1 MNDEKTQ
8 PSNRL
13 AAETSAYLRQH
24 MNNPVDW
31 HPWGE
36 SALAKA
42 RAEDK
47 PLLVSIGYSA
57 CHWCHVMERESFEN
71 AETAALLN
79 QLFVPV
85 KVDREERPDV
95 DRIYMDFV
103 VRTSGHGGWP
113 LTVFCTPD
121 GRPFWGGTY
130 FPPAPRHG
138 LPSFRDVLTG
148 LGRAWATQ
156 RVDVEE
162 SATQVVAQ
170 LTRKPPGVATQPPGA
185 HSLRDA
191 ASGLLESADAESG
204 GFGGAPKFPTPTS
217 LDALLAAVDV
227 LPAATAQAA
236 LDHLLLSCREM
247 ARRGLFDQLGGGFHR
262 YCVDATWTIPHFEKM
277 LYDEGQLLRVYAE
290 TWRRTGCKNDELVWP
305 IRETVAYLRREMAA
319 PDGGYFA
326 SQDADSE
333 GEEGIYSV
341 WTPDQVR
348 SVLGDERGDAFCA
361 AYGVTKLGNFE
372 NGTTQLV
379 DQARRERVLFAAERA
394 QLLGVRAGRIPPAT
408 DRKRVASWNGYLIS
422 GLARAGSLL
431 GDAAMLADAVA
442 TADFVLTRMRD
453 TEGRLT
459 HVYNEGRA
467 HVTGFLEDVAAL
479 LEATLDLHRALSGAG
494 GLRGGDRF
502 LVAAVAL
509 AEDIVARFFDQN
521 DGDLYLTPSDG
532 ERLVHRPRSE
542 PDGATP
548 NAAGSAALGLLR
560 AAALTGRSEWHD
572 VVLRVLRANAY
583 FIERAPAAFPTF
595 ARAAAIAE
603 RGLTVAVVVGD
614 PADPAT
620 AALADRARRVLAPE
634 DGVIVVAPGAA
645 PPAALDR
652 AWLVGRH
659 AVGGRATAY
668 VCRGTTCSLPVHEPD
683 ALAALSTSPLA
694 SGSLRGIDA

>member
-1 MNDEKTQ
+1 MHDADAPT
-8 PSNRL
+8 NRL
-13 AAETSAYLRQH
+13 AAESSAYLRQH
-24 MNNPVDW
+24 MHNPVDW
-31 HPWGE
+31 HPWGD
-36 SALAKA
+36 AMLAKA
-42 RAEDK
+42 RDEDK

-57 CHWCHVMERESFEN
+57 CHWCHVMERESFEDE
-71 AETAALLN
+71 ATAALMN

-138 LPSFRDVLTG
+138 LPSFRDVLAG

-156 RVDVEE
+156 RADVEA
-162 SATQVVAQ
+162 SASQVVAQ
-170 LTRKPPGVATQPPGA
+170 LSRRTAGVATQPPGA

-191 ASGLLESADAESG
+191 ATGLMEGADAASG

-217 LDALLAAVDV
+217 LEALLAAVDV
-227 LPAATAQAA
+227 LPAATARAA
-236 LDHLLLSCREM
+236 LDHLVLSCREM

-290 TWRRTGCKNDELVWP
+290 TWRRTGCNNDELVWP

-333 GEEGIYSV
+333 GEEGIYYV

-348 SVLGDERGDAFCA
+348 SVLGNERGDAFCA
-361 AYGVTKLGNFE
+361 AYGVTKMGNFE
-372 NGTTQLV
+372 HDTTQLV
-379 DQARRERVLFAAERA
+379 DEVRRERSLFAAERA
-394 QLLGVRAGRIPPAT
+394 QLLGVRARRIPPAT

-431 GDAAMLADAVA
+431 GDAAMLADAVS

-479 LEATLDLHRALSGAG
+479 LEATLDLHRAGAG
-494 GLRGGDRF
+494 NRF
-502 LVAAVAL
+502 LDAAVAL
-509 AEDIVARFFDQN
+509 AEDIVARFFDEH

-583 FIERAPAAFPTF
+583 GIERAPAAFPTF

-603 RGLTVAVVVGD
+603 RGLSVAVVVGD

-645 PPAALDR
+645 PPASLDA
-652 AWLVGRH
+652 AWLVGREV
-659 AVGGRATAY
+659 VGGRATAY
-668 VCRGTTCSLPVHEPD
+668 ICRGTTCSLPVHDPD
-683 ALAALSTSPLA
+683 ALAAAAL
-694 SGSLRGIDA
+694 

>member
-1 MNDEKTQ
+1 MSDKSDA
-8 PSNRL
+8 PANRL
-13 AAETSAYLRQH
+13 AHETSAYLRQH
-24 MNNPVDW
+24 MHNPVDW

-36 SALAKA
+36 VALAKA
-42 RAEDK
+42 RDEDK

-57 CHWCHVMERESFEN
+57 CHWCHVMERESFED
-71 AETAALLN
+71 ETTAALLN

-103 VRTSGHGGWP
+103 VRTNGHGGWP

-138 LPSFRDVLTG
+138 LPSFRDVLAG

-162 SATQVVAQ
+162 SASKVVAQ
-170 LTRKPPGVATQPPGA
+170 LSRRPAGVATRPPGA
-185 HSLRDA
+185 HSLCDA
-191 ASGLLESADAESG
+191 ATGLLEGADSESG

-217 LDALLAAVDV
+217 LDALLAAIDV

-236 LDHLLLSCREM
+236 LDHLVLSCREM

-262 YCVDATWTIPHFEKM
+262 YCVDASWTIPHFEKM

-290 TWRRTGCKNDELVWP
+290 TWRRTGCKNEELVWP

-319 PDGGYFA
+319 PDGGFFA

-333 GEEGIYSV
+333 GEEGIYYV
-341 WTPDQVR
+341 WTPDAVR

-361 AYGVTKLGNFE
+361 AYGVTNAGNFE
-372 NGTTQLV
+372 HGTTQLV
-379 DQARRERVLFAAERA
+379 DEARHERGLFAAERA
-394 QLLGVRAGRIPPAT
+394 QLLGVRARRIPPAT
-408 DRKRVASWNGYLIS
+408 DPKRVASWNGYLIS

-453 TEGRLT
+453 AEGRLT

-479 LEATLDLHRALSGAG
+479 LEATLDLHRAGA
-494 GLRGGDRF
+494 GDRF
-502 LVAAVAL
+502 LEAAVAL
-509 AEDIVARFFDQN
+509 ADDIIARFFDET
-521 DGDLYLTPSDG
+521 DGDLYLTPTDG

-560 AAALTGRSEWHD
+560 AAALSGRGEWHD
-572 VVLRVLRANAY
+572 AAVRVLRANAY
-583 FIERAPAAFPTF
+583 LIERAPAAFPTF

-603 RGLTVAVVVGD
+603 RGLSVAVVIGD
-614 PADPAT
+614 ATDPAT

-634 DGVIVVAPGAA
+634 DGVIVAAPGAA
-645 PPAALDR
+645 PPASLDR
-652 AWLVGRH
+652 TWLVGRE
-659 AVGGRATAY
+659 AIGGRATAY
-668 VCRGTTCSLPVHEPD
+668 ICRGTTCSLPIHEPD
-683 ALAALSTSPLA
+683 ALGAG
-694 SGSLRGIDA
+694 SGIIL

>member
-1 MNDEKTQ
+1 MTDTSDQ
-8 PSNRL
+8 PTNRL
-13 AAETSAYLRQH
+13 AHETSAYLRQH
-24 MNNPVDW
+24 MHNPVDW

-36 SALAKA
+36 AALAKA
-42 RAEDK
+42 RDEDK

-57 CHWCHVMERESFEN
+57 CHWCHVMERESFEDE
-71 AETAALLN
+71 ATAALLN

-138 LPSFRDVLTG
+138 LPSFRDVLAS

-156 RVDVEE
+156 RADVEE
-162 SATQVVAQ
+162 SASQLVAQ
-170 LTRKPPGVATQPPGA
+170 LSRRPAGVATAPPGA

-191 ASGLLESADAESG
+191 AIGLMEGADAESG

-217 LDALLAAVDV
+217 LEALLAAIDV
-227 LPAATAQAA
+227 LPAASAQPA
-236 LDHLLLSCREM
+236 LEHLVLSCREM

-290 TWRRTGCKNDELVWP
+290 TWRRTGCTNDELVWP

-319 PDGGYFA
+319 PDGGFFA

-333 GEEGIYSV
+333 GEEGIYYV

-348 SVLGDERGDAFCA
+348 GVLGDERGEAFCA
-361 AYGVTKLGNFE
+361 AYGVTKTGNFE
-372 NGTTQLV
+372 HGTTQLV
-379 DQARRERVLFAAERA
+379 DAARRERARFAAERA
-394 QLLGVRAGRIPPAT
+394 ELLAVRAGRIPPAT
-408 DRKRVASWNGYLIS
+408 DRKRVASWNAYLIS

-431 GDAAMLADAVA
+431 GDATMLGDAVA

-453 TEGRLT
+453 TNGRLT

-479 LEATLDLHRALSGAG
+479 LEATLDLHRAGA
-494 GLRGGDRF
+494 GDRF
-502 LVAAVAL
+502 LDAAVAL
-509 AEDIVARFFDQN
+509 AEDVVARFFDETE
-521 DGDLYLTPSDG
+521 GDLYLTPSDG
-532 ERLVHRPRSE
+532 ERLVHRPRAE

-548 NAAGSAALGLLR
+548 NAAGSATLGLLR
-560 AAALTGRSEWHD
+560 AAALSGRSEWHD
-572 VVLRVLRANAY
+572 AATRVLRANAY
-583 FIERAPAAFPTF
+583 SIERAPGAFPTF
-595 ARAAAIAE
+595 ARASAIAA
-603 RGLTVAVVVGD
+603 RGLAVAVVVGD
-614 PADPAT
+614 SADPAT

-645 PPAALDR
+645 PPASLDR
-652 AWLVGRH
+652 AWLLGREAH
-659 AVGGRATAY
+659 GDRPTAY
-668 VCRGTTCSLPVHEPD
+668 VCRGTTCSLPVHDPD
-683 ALAALSTSPLA
+683 ALAAL
-694 SGSLRGIDA
+694 

>member
-1 MNDEKTQ
+1 MSDEIDHPT
-8 PSNRL
+8 NRL
-13 AAETSAYLRQH
+13 GHETSAYLRQH
-24 MNNPVDW
+24 MHNPVDW
-31 HPWGE
+31 HPWGKA
-36 SALAKA
+36 ALAKA
-42 RAEDK
+42 RDEDK

-57 CHWCHVMERESFEN
+57 CHWCHVMERESFED
-71 AETAALLN
+71 AATAALLN

-138 LPSFRDVLTG
+138 LPSFRDVLAG

-156 RVDVEE
+156 RAEVEE
-162 SATQVVAQ
+162 SASKVVAQ
-170 LTRKPPGVATQPPGA
+170 LARRPAGVATQPPGA
-185 HSLRDA
+185 HSLCDA
-191 ASGLLESADAESG
+191 ATGLLEGADSESG

-217 LDALLAAVDV
+217 LEALLAAADV

-236 LDHLLLSCREM
+236 LDHLVLSCREM

-262 YCVDATWTIPHFEKM
+262 YCVDASWTIPHFEKM

-290 TWRRTGCKNDELVWP
+290 TWRRAGCHNDELVWP

-333 GEEGIYSV
+333 GEEGIYYV
-341 WTPDQVR
+341 WTPDAVR
-348 SVLGDERGDAFCA
+348 SVLGSERGDAFCA
-361 AYGVTKLGNFE
+361 AYGVTKAGNFE
-372 NGTTQLV
+372 HGTTQLV
-379 DQARRERVLFAAERA
+379 DETRRERTLFAAERA
-394 QLLGVRAGRIPPAT
+394 QLLAVRAARIPPAT
-408 DRKRVASWNGYLIS
+408 DRKRVASWNAYLIS

-431 GDAAMLADAVA
+431 GDAAMLADAVG

-453 TEGRLT
+453 SEDRLT

-467 HVTGFLEDVAAL
+467 HVTGFLEDVAAM
-479 LEATLDLHRALSGAG
+479 LEATLDLHRAGAG
-494 GLRGGDRF
+494 NRF
-502 LVAAVAL
+502 LDAAVAL
-509 AEDIVARFFDQN
+509 AEDIVARFFDEN

-548 NAAGSAALGLLR
+548 NAAGSASLGLLR
-560 AAALTGRSEWHD
+560 AAALTGRSDWHD
-572 VVLRVLRANAY
+572 VALRVLGANAY
-583 FIERAPAAFPTF
+583 GIERAPGAFPTF

-603 RGLTVAVVVGD
+603 RGLSVAVVIGD

-634 DGVIVVAPGAA
+634 DGVVVVAPGAA
-645 PPAALDR
+645 PPASLDP
-652 AWLVGRH
+652 AWLMRRE

-668 VCRGTTCSLPVHEPD
+668 VCRGTTCALPVHEPD
-683 ALAALSTSPLA
+683 ALAAL
-694 SGSLRGIDA
+694 

>member
-1 MNDEKTQ
+1 MHDQSDRPT
-8 PSNRL
+8 NRL
-13 AAETSAYLRQH
+13 AAETSSYLLQH
-24 MNNPVDW
+24 MHNPVDW
-31 HPWGE
+31 HPWGDA
-36 SALAKA
+36 ALAKA
-42 RAEDK
+42 RDEDK

-71 AETAALLN
+71 EETAALLN

-130 FPPAPRHG
+130 FPPEPRHG
-138 LPSFRDVLTG
+138 LPSFRDVLSG

-156 RVDVEE
+156 RAELEE

-170 LTRKPPGVATQPPGA
+170 LSRRPAGVAAQPPGA

-191 ASGLLESADAESG
+191 ATGLLEGADPESG

-217 LDALLAAVDV
+217 LDALLAALDV

-262 YCVDATWTIPHFEKM
+262 YCVDASWNIPHFEKM

-290 TWRRTGCKNDELVWP
+290 TWRRSGGKDDELVWP

-319 PDGGYFA
+319 PDGGFFA

-333 GEEGIYSV
+333 GEEGKYYV
-341 WTPDQVR
+341 WTPDAVR
-348 SVLGDERGDAFCA
+348 AVLGAERGDAFCA
-361 AYGVTKLGNFE
+361 GYGVTKSGNFE
-372 NGTTQLV
+372 HGTTQLV
-379 DQARRERVLFAAERA
+379 DVARRERSIFAAERA
-394 QLLGVRAGRIPPAT
+394 ELLAVRARRIPPAT
-408 DRKRVASWNGYLIS
+408 DRKRVASWNAYLIS

-442 TADFVLTRMRD
+442 TADFVLTKMRD
-453 TEGRLT
+453 AQGRLT
-459 HVYNEGRA
+459 HVYDGGRA

-479 LEATLDLHRALSGAG
+479 LEATLDLHRALSGNG
-494 GLRGGDRF
+494 GHGGGERF
-502 LVAAVAL
+502 LEAAVAL
-509 AEDIVARFFDQN
+509 AEDVVTRFFDAT
-521 DGDLYLTPSDG
+521 DGNLYLTPSDG
-532 ERLVHRPRSE
+532 ERLVHRPRAE

-548 NAAGSAALGLLR
+548 NAAGLAALGLLR

-572 VVLRVLRANAY
+572 VVVRVLRANAY
-583 FIERAPAAFPTF
+583 LIERAPSAFPTF
-595 ARAAAIAE
+595 TRAAALAE
-603 RGLTVAVVVGD
+603 RGLSVAVVIGD
-614 PADPAT
+614 PVDAAT
-620 AALADRARRVLAPE
+620 IALADRARRVLAPE
-634 DGVIVVAPGAA
+634 DGVVVVAPGAA
-645 PPAALDR
+645 PPASLDP
-652 AWLVGRH
+652 AWLAGRA
-659 AVGGRATAY
+659 AVGARPTAY
-668 VCRGTTCSLPVHEPD
+668 ICRGTTCSLPVTEPD
-683 ALAALSTSPLA
+683 SWVSPLA
-694 SGSLRGIDA
+694 FGSLRGIS

>member
-1 MNDEKTQ
+1 MTSSAHRYPAPMHDADSPT
-8 PSNRL
+8 NRL
-13 AAETSAYLRQH
+13 ARETSSYLRQH
-24 MNNPVDW
+24 MHNPVDW

-36 SALAKA
+36 AALAKA

-57 CHWCHVMERESFEN
+57 CHWCHVMERESFED
-71 AETAALLN
+71 ADTAALLN

-138 LPSFRDVLTG
+138 LPSFRDVLSG

-156 RVDVEE
+156 RADVEE

-170 LTRKPPGVATQPPGA
+170 LSRRPAGVATAPPGA
-185 HSLRDA
+185 HSLRA
-191 ASGLLESADAESG
+191 AATALLEGADSESG
-204 GFGGAPKFPTPTS
+204 GFGGAPKFPTPTT
-217 LDALLAAVDV
+217 LEALLAAIDV

-236 LDHLLLSCREM
+236 LEHLLLSCREM

-290 TWRRTGCKNDELVWP
+290 TWRRSNCTDDELIWP

-319 PDGGYFA
+319 PDGGFFA

-333 GEEGIYSV
+333 GHEGIYYV
-341 WTPDQVR
+341 WTPEQIR
-348 SVLGDERGDAFCA
+348 SELGDERGAAFCA
-361 AYGVTKLGNFE
+361 NYGVTTAGNFE
-372 NGTTQLV
+372 HGTTQLV
-379 DQARRERVLFAAERA
+379 DEGRHERARFAAERA
-394 QLLGVRAGRIPPAT
+394 QLLTVRARRIAPAT
-408 DRKRVASWNGYLIS
+408 DRKRVASWNAWLIS

-453 TEGRLT
+453 AEGRLT
-459 HVYNEGRA
+459 HVYDEGRA

-479 LEATLDLHRALSGAG
+479 LEATLDLHRALAGSGGPHAC
-494 GLRGGDRF
+494 DRF
-502 LVAAVAL
+502 LDAAVVL
-509 AEDIVARFFDQN
+509 AEDIVARFFDET
-521 DGDLYLTPSDG
+521 DGDFYLTPNDG

-548 NAAGSAALGLLR
+548 NAAGAAALGLLR

-572 VVLRVLRANAY
+572 IVLRVLRANAY
-583 FIERAPAAFPTF
+583 LIERAPGAFPTF

-603 RGLTVAVVVGD
+603 RGLAVAVVVGAS
-614 PADPAT
+614 ADPAT

-645 PPAALDR
+645 PPASLDP
-652 AWLVGRH
+652 AWLLGRD
-659 AVGGRATAY
+659 AVGGRPTAY
-668 VCRGTTCSLPVHEPD
+668 ICRGTTCSLPVTDPA
-683 ALAALSTSPLA
+683 ALAPLA
-694 SGSLRGIDA
+694 AES

>member
-1 MNDEKTQ
+1 MHDSDAPTS
-8 PSNRL
+8 PIAPTNRL
-13 AAETSAYLRQH
+13 ANETSAYLRQH
-24 MNNPVDW
+24 QHNPVDW
-31 HPWGE
+31 HPWGAA
-36 SALAKA
+36 ALAKA
-42 RAEDK
+42 QAEDK

-57 CHWCHVMERESFEN
+57 CHWCHVMERESFEDAAT
-71 AETAALLN
+71 AELLN

-121 GRPFWGGTY
+121 GRPFYGGTY

-138 LPSFRDVLTG
+138 LPSFRDLLSS

-156 RVDVEE
+156 RAEVEE

-170 LTRKPPGVATQPPGA
+170 LSRRPAGVATQPPGA
-185 HSLRDA
+185 HNLRDA
-191 ASGLLESADAESG
+191 ATSLLEGADLEAG

-217 LDALLAAVDV
+217 LEALLAAIDV
-227 LPAATAQAA
+227 LPAVNAHAA

-290 TWRRTGCKNDELVWP
+290 TWRRDGCKNEELVWP

-319 PDGGYFA
+319 PDGGWFA

-333 GEEGIYSV
+333 GEEGIYYV
-341 WTPDQVR
+341 WTPEQVR
-348 SVLGDERGDAFCA
+348 GVLGDERGAAFCA
-361 AYGVTKLGNFE
+361 AYGVTSMGNFE
-372 NGTTQLV
+372 HGTTQLV
-379 DQARRERVLFAAERA
+379 DEARRERALFAAERA
-394 QLLGVRAGRIPPAT
+394 LLLTVRAGRIAPAT
-408 DRKRVASWNGYLIS
+408 DRKRVASWNAYLVS

-442 TADFVLTRMRD
+442 TADFVLTQMRD
-453 TEGRLT
+453 AEGRLT

-467 HVTGFLEDVAAL
+467 HVTGFLEDVAAM
-479 LEATLDLHRALSGAG
+479 LEATLDLHRAGA
-494 GLRGGDRF
+494 GDRF

-509 AEDIVARFFDQN
+509 ADDIVARFFDET
-521 DGDLYLTPSDG
+521 DGDLYLTPNDG
-532 ERLVHRPRSE
+532 ERLVHRPRAE

-572 VVLRVLRANAY
+572 VVTRVLRANAY
-583 FIERAPAAFPTF
+583 LIERAPGAFPTF

-603 RGLTVAVVVGD
+603 RGLSVAVVIGD
-614 PADPAT
+614 AADPAT

-634 DGVIVVAPGAA
+634 DAVIVVAPGAA
-645 PPAALDR
+645 PPASLDP
-652 AWLVGRH
+652 AWLIGRE
-659 AVGGRATAY
+659 ATGGRATAY
-668 VCRGTTCSLPVHEPD
+668 VCHGTTCSLPIHDPS
-683 ALAALSTSPLA
+683 AMAPLAAES
-694 SGSLRGIDA
+694 